1 MIVLFRK
8 KTNDLDH
15 KRNEKKWNKVLKNE
29 FFFTEETI
37 FLTNF
42 WNKRIDFTEL
52 TILLNERFY
61 LKIIYWKKNEKVEK
75 WTMFLRKKTIP
86 FLVERLKKPNKM
98 K

>member
-1 MIVLFRK
+1 M
-8 KTNDLDH
+8 
-15 KRNEKKWNKVLKNE
+15 
-29 FFFTEETI
+29 FFTEETI